1 MITLAHISSHINKD
15 VKDIMVSF
23 SFRILVVDDEP
34 SIRQMLDLG
43 LRKEGY
49 LVKTAANGQI
59 ALDLIPEFSPHL
71 IILDLMMPVM
81 DGYDLCQ
88 AVPEITQA
96 PIIMLTAKN
105 TSTDIV
111 KGLRQGAN
119 DYLTKPFHFEE
130 LLARIEVQLRNRY
143 PDLTGHHTIGPF
155 CLDEAHHSITF
166 NGCSLPL
173 SPTEYKLLSY
183 MLWNPNRVLSKGSI
197 LNHVWGYDFAGEDNI
212 VEVYV
217 RYLRDKLGDKEHL
230 WIQTVRGAGYR
241 LVPSQ
246 NSK

>member
-1 MITLAHISSHINKD
+1 MA
-15 VKDIMVSF
+15 SF
-23 SFRILVVDDEP
+23 SFRILIVDDEP

-49 LVKTAANGQI
+49 VVKTAANGHI
-59 ALDLIPEFSPHL
+59 ALELIPEFDPHL

-81 DGYDLCQ
+81 DGNDFCQ
-88 AVPEITQA
+88 AAPEISQA
-96 PIIMLTAKN
+96 PMIMLTAKN
-105 TSTDIV
+105 TAAEIV
-111 KGLRQGAN
+111 MGLRQGAN

-143 PDLTGHHTIGPF
+143 PELTGQHSIGAF

-166 NGCSLPL
+166 NSCPLPL

-183 MLWNPNRVLSKGSI
+183 MLWNPCRVLSKSSI
-197 LNHVWGYDFAGEDNI
+197 LNYVWSYDFEGDDNI
-212 VEVYV
+212 VEVYI
-217 RYLRDKLGDKEHL
+217 RYLRDKVGDKEHQ

-241 LVPSQ
+241 LVPSKHIVD
-246 NSK
+246 S

>member
-1 MITLAHISSHINKD
+1 MA
-15 VKDIMVSF
+15 SF

-49 LVKTAANGQI
+49 VVKTAANGQI
-59 ALDLIPEFSPHL
+59 ALELIPEFEPHL

-81 DGYDLCQ
+81 DGNDLCQ
-88 AVPEITQA
+88 AVPEICQA
-96 PIIMLTAKN
+96 PMIMLTAKN
-105 TSTDIV
+105 SATDIV
-111 KGLRQGAN
+111 IGLRQGAN

-143 PDLTGHHTIGPF
+143 PNLAGKHSIGAF

-166 NGCSLPL
+166 NNCQLSL

-183 MLWNPNRVLSKGSI
+183 MLWNPGQVLGKNSI
-197 LNHVWGYDFAGEDNI
+197 LNHVWGYDFEGEDNI
-212 VEVYV
+212 VEVYI
-217 RYLRDKLGDKEHL
+217 RYLRDKLGDKEHKL
-230 WIQTVRGAGYR
+230 IQTVRGAGYR
-241 LVPSQ
+241 LVPPL
-246 NSK
+246 NN